1 MAVPV
6 RDLDADPVERS
17 VLGPAL
23 TLLPV
28 YGYARLLADGFHPA
42 TPGEFRLKPGVGIP
56 PVHTAKATYGTTCS
70 WEPCIPRP
78 PAGGPSRFAP
88 RRPTSPAPLICPIGT
103 PAIGGLEARNGGLQ
117 DLKNVP

>member
-56 PVHTAKATYGTTCS
+56 PVHGQGDLWDDMFLGAVHTAPPSGRPIPLCPPPPD
-70 WEPCIPRP
+70 EPRP
-78 PAGGPSRFAP
+78 ADLPDWYPCNWWP
-88 RRPTSPAPLICPIGT
+88 RGS
-103 PAIGGLEARNGGLQ
+103 
-117 DLKNVP
+117 